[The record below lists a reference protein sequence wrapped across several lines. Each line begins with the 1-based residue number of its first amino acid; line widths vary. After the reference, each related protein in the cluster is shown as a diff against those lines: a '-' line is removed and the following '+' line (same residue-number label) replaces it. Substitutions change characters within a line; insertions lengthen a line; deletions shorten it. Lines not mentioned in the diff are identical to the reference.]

1 VQGDGNNG
9 ILDRSPDAHIHC
21 IGQLHGPS
29 QLTVYEPELLH
40 TRFGVGV
47 GVGSE
52 GTQSVVPTLS
62 LSNVLMYCT
71 PNLFENLQSI
81 YFEVFP
87 GCNTHSFNSFHSL
100 PRTRSC
106 SPPTPTL
113 TRPRFKV
120 PENDKRRFRRSHAS
134 GAQTTGALRISIC
147 GEPLIIKSAPSF
159 KPRPPTPHIKIKML
173 TCWTLIEQHIHPI
186 DIVSREP

>member
-29 QLTVYEPELLH
+29 QLTVYEPELLHH

-159 KPRPPTPHIKIKML
+159 KPRPPTPPYQDQDAHVL
-173 TCWTLIEQHIHPI
+173 DSH
-186 DIVSREP
+186 